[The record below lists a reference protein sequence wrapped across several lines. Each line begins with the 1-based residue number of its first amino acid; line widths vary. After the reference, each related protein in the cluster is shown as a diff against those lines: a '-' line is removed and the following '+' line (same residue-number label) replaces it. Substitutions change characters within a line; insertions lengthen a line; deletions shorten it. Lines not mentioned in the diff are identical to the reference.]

1 LKSNIGVLSMNINVV
16 CPECLKVNRLPK
28 KESYTKAN
36 CGECKASLLDTKPV
50 VGNAS
55 ILATYVANSDLP
67 VVVDFWAPWCG
78 PCLQMAPHFEKAAIS
93 MGLKAQFMKINNDDE
108 QSLGAKYQI
117 ASIPCVLVFKDGKE
131 VDRFTGARN
140 STEIEEWVRKYI

>member
-1 LKSNIGVLSMNINVV
+1 MNANIV
-16 CPECLKVNRLPK
+16 CPHCLKVNRIPR

-36 CGECKASLLDTKPV
+36 CGECKESLLKSNV
-50 VGNAS
+50 VIGNS
-55 ILATYVANSDLP
+55 VILDNFIVNSELP

-78 PCLQMAPHFEKAAIS
+78 PCLQMAPHFEKASTS
-93 MGLKAQFMKINNDDE
+93 MPLQAQFMKINNDDE

-140 STEIEEWVRKYI
+140 SVEIENWVRKYI

>member
-1 LKSNIGVLSMNINVV
+1 MNVNVV
-16 CPECLKVNRLPK
+16 CPHCLKVNRIPK
-28 KESYTKAN
+28 KESYVKAN
-36 CGECKASLLDTKPV
+36 CGKCKASLLDTKPIIT
-50 VGNAS
+50 NAK
-55 ILATYVANSDLP
+55 ILGICIANSELP

-93 MGLKAQFMKINNDDE
+93 MPLQAQFMKINNDDE

-131 VDRFTGARN
+131 VDRFTGARD
-140 STEIEEWVRKYI
+140 SAEIASWVKQYV